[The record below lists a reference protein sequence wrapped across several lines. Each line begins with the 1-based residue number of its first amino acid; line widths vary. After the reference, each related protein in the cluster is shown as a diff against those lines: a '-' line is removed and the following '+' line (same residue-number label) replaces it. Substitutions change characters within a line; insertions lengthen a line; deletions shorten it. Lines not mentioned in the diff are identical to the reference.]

1 MRARV
6 AVALAVGVVLGTH
19 SSGTQARAPSA
30 SKVQVP
36 NVHAA
41 PSPDLLL
48 AAQDPPAQDPPAQD
62 LAPPPEAGSGG
73 VAETGSGET
82 GQPGV
87 EPSVPV
93 EEMTQAELLELG
105 LGVDQAAVDT
115 SLRLSGFIDFGMLAG
130 LDSSSRLF
138 LNDQSF
144 YIGNLNLYI
153 TKNLTESIRTMA
165 EVRLL
170 YLPNGGNSG
179 GPQGAASAVRGNT
192 TISDYTDFD
201 RTLRWGGIEIE
212 RVYLEWSPLPWV
224 TVRAGQFLTPYGVW
238 NVDHGSPT
246 IIPAQKPFV
255 IGVGYF
261 PERQTGIELYGRVEA
276 SNDSGLGYHLTVSNG
291 AGPISE
297 WADLD
302 KNKAVGGRA
311 FWEYHGLGELR
322 LGGSAYYGRYT
333 DSIRTTVFG
342 DVIRVVDEIQ
352 TQYDTL
358 AVGVDAVWKYAGVHL
373 QGEWLQRQNK
383 YTNEG
388 RTATATPTGTTFP
401 SDTLSW
407 GAYGLLGYR
416 FDWLNVMPFVSYQ
429 RLHEPAGLNLNGYH
443 VGLNVRAIDAMAL
456 KLQLDTI
463 VIGDTTPIRIMYA
476 QVAWAF

>member
-1 MRARV
+1 MRAGMS
-6 AVALAVGVVLGTH
+6 VALALGVALGVR
-19 SSGTQARAPSA
+19 SASAQARSPSGSEVQAANVAAPSA
-30 SKVQVP
+30 DVV
-36 NVHAA
+36 
-41 PSPDLLL
+41 L
-48 AAQDPPAQDPPAQD
+48 AAQDPASQAPTYQDPAVPS
-62 LAPPPEAGSGG
+62 EAGPAG
-73 VAETGSGET
+73 VAETSAGET
-82 GQPGV
+82 GEPAV
-87 EPSVPV
+87 EPSIPV
-93 EEMTQAELLELG
+93 EEMTETELLELG
-105 LGVDQAAVDT
+105 LGLHQPAVDT
-115 SLRLSGFIDFGMLAG
+115 SLRLSGFIDFGMMGG
-130 LDSSSRLF
+130 LNSSSRLF

-179 GPQGAASAVRGNT
+179 GPQGATSAVRGNT
-192 TISDYTDFD
+192 TIGDYTDFD
-201 RTLRWGGIEIE
+201 RALHWGGIEIE

-246 IIPAQKPFV
+246 IIPAQRPFV

-276 SNDSGLGYHLTVSNG
+276 SNYSVLGYHLTVSNG

-311 FWEYHGLGELR
+311 FWEYRGLGELR

-333 DSIRTTVFG
+333 DSVRTTVFEEG
-342 DVIRVVDEIQ
+342 PRIVDDIQ
-352 TQYDTL
+352 SQYDTL
-358 AVGVDAVWKYAGVHL
+358 ALGVDAVWKYEGIYL
-373 QGEWLQRQNK
+373 QGELLQRQNK
-383 YTNEG
+383 FTNEG
-388 RTATATPTGTTFP
+388 RTASAGPTGTTFP
-401 SDTLSW
+401 SDTQDW
-407 GAYGLLGYR
+407 GGYGLVGYR
-416 FDWLNVMPFVSYQ
+416 FDWLNMMPFVSYQ
-429 RLHEPAGLNLNGYH
+429 QLHNEADLSLTGYH
-443 VGLNVRAIDAMAL
+443 VGLNVRAIDAIAL

-463 VIGDTTPIRIMYA
+463 VVGDTSPIRIMYA

>member
-6 AVALAVGVVLGTH
+6 AVALAVGGVLGVH
-19 SSGTQARAPSA
+19 SASTQARAPSA
-30 SKVQVP
+30 SQVQVAT
-36 NVHAA
+36 VHAA

-48 AAQDPPAQDPPAQD
+48 AAQAPAAQAP
-62 LAPPPEAGSGG
+62 APPSEAGPAGI
-73 VAETGSGET
+73 AETSVGET
-82 GQPGV
+82 G
-87 EPSVPV
+87 EPSAPV
-93 EEMTQAELLELG
+93 QEMTEAELLELG
-105 LGVDQAAVDT
+105 LGLNQPAVDT

-138 LNDQSF
+138 LHDQSF

-170 YLPNGGNSG
+170 YLPNGGTSG
-179 GPQGAASAVRGNT
+179 GQLSAASPAPTDTN
-192 TISDYTDFD
+192 ISDYTDFD
-201 RTLRWGGIEIE
+201 RPLRWGGIEIE
-212 RVYLEWSPLPWV
+212 RVYLEWSPLPWI

-246 IIPAQKPFV
+246 IIPAQRPFV

-276 SNDSGLGYHLTVSNG
+276 SNYSGVGYHLTVSNG

-311 FWEYHGLGELR
+311 FWEYRGLGELR

-333 DSIRTTVFG
+333 DSVRTTVFEEEP
-342 DVIRVVDEIQ
+342 RVVVDIR

-358 AVGVDAVWKYAGVHL
+358 ALGVDAVWKYGGIYL
-373 QGEWLQRQNK
+373 QGELLQRQNT

-388 RTATATPTGTTFP
+388 RTASVSPTGTTFP
-401 SDTLSW
+401 SDTQDW
-407 GAYGLLGYR
+407 GGYGLLGYR
-416 FDWLNVMPFVSYQ
+416 FDWLNMMPFVSYQ
-429 RLHEPAGLNLNGYH
+429 QLHNQDGLPLTGYH
-443 VGLNVRAIDAMAL
+443 VGLNVRAIDAVAL
-456 KLQLDTI
+456 KLQIDRI
-463 VIGDTTPIRIMYA
+463 AVGDTTPIRLMYA